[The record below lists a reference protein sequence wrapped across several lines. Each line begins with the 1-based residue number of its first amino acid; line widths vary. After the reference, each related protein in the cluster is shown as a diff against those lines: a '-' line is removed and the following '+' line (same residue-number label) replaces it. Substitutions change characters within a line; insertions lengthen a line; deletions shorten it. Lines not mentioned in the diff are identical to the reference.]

1 MSIMHGRGVGNTVCD
16 RLMGSDWVVY
26 AKPCVSGAETVVAYL
41 GRYNHRTA
49 LTDGRLLGFDGA
61 QVHLAYNDYRD
72 GDRRKVMA
80 LDAEELLRRFLLHVL
95 PKGFMRIRHFGLLAN
110 RCRRQCLAMIRTAV
124 AASAP
129 ETETAAGQAEDVS
142 VLCPACRRWR
152 LRPASPLLPQPRRR
166 IGQVPLSEAP
176 MTR

>member
-49 LTDGRLLGFDGA
+49 LTDGRLLGFEGA

-72 GDRRKVMA
+72 GDRPRSWPWMPRSCCA
-80 LDAEELLRRFLLHVL
+80 ASCC
-95 PKGFMRIRHFGLLAN
+95 MY
-110 RCRRQCLAMIRTAV
+110 CRRALCGVKGYAESR
-124 AASAP
+124 SP
-129 ETETAAGQAEDVS
+129 E
-142 VLCPACRRWR
+142 
-152 LRPASPLLPQPRRR
+152 PL
-166 IGQVPLSEAP
+166 
-176 MTR
+176 